1 MVLSTGWSPTEK
13 RNQHHRRHLLLRNWD
28 RVSFSWWLRRWCLRR
43 RWANNVLMYCAPLA
57 DAVVDGVVVSLSCWP
72 RRWCSWWLWY
82 PWRCWWLMTMIKGG
96 EWLIIVPILMI
107 INFYNSGN
115 VAFDHDYYDHD
126 PDDNRWSKLRECNT
140 QASQRRELRQ
150 PTENL
155 AGHPQLRL
163 LFISI
168 MTLIAVIIICITII
182 IV

>member
-82 PWRCWWLMTMIKGG
+82 PWRCWWLMTMIDGG
-96 EWLIIVPILMI
+96 EWLSPWKYLGCLLHLLAKHSQYEVLSQNYWYNMTANHEWRKGHVHTIEPKKC
-107 INFYNSGN
+107 FYS
-115 VAFDHDYYDHD
+115 
-126 PDDNRWSKLRECNT
+126 
-140 QASQRRELRQ
+140 
-150 PTENL
+150 
-155 AGHPQLRL
+155 
-163 LFISI
+163 
-168 MTLIAVIIICITII
+168 
-182 IV
+182 